1 MQSEFGCFE
10 ISMLIK
16 EVYSSTMN
24 IISKNF
30 KDSGLTHQQIM
41 VIKLVAHRKEITISE
56 LCEEMS
62 LAKGTVSGIVQRL
75 ESADYVKKVKYE
87 SDKRNTY
94 VTFSDKGLEF
104 AKEFRHRI
112 NESFDEV
119 FKNFTKEEIEET
131 KKNLKKLRDKI
142 KENE

>member
-1 MQSEFGCFE
+1 METGFECFE

-16 EVYSSTMN
+16 DIYSSTMN
-24 IISKNF
+24 ILSKNL

-41 VIKLVAHRKEITISE
+41 VIKLVAHKRKITISE
-56 LCEEMS
+56 LCDEMS

-75 ESADYVKKVKYE
+75 ENADYVKKVKSE
-87 SDKRNTY
+87 TDKRNTY
-94 VTFSDKGLEF
+94 VTFSEKGLEF
-104 AKEFRHRI
+104 AKEFRYKI

-119 FKNFTKEEIEET
+119 FKNFTKEEMEEA
-131 KKNLKKLRDKI
+131 KEGLKKLRNKI

>member
-1 MQSEFGCFE
+1 METGFDCFE

-16 EVYSSTMN
+16 EIYSSTTN
-24 IISKNF
+24 ILSKNL

-41 VIKLVAHRKEITISE
+41 VIKLVAHKREITISE

-75 ESADYVKKVKYE
+75 ENADFVKKVKSE
-87 SDKRNTY
+87 TDKRNTF
-94 VTFSDKGLEF
+94 VTFSEKGLEF
-104 AKEFRHRI
+104 AKEFRYKI

-119 FKNFTKEEIEET
+119 FKNFSKEELEEA
-131 KKNLKKLRDKI
+131 KEGLKKLRNKI

>member
-1 MQSEFGCFE
+1 MQSGFECFE

-24 IISKNF
+24 ILSKNL

-41 VIKLVAHRKEITISE
+41 VIKLVAHKREITISE

-75 ESADYVKKVKYE
+75 ESADYVKKVKHE
-87 SDKRNTY
+87 NDKRNTY
-94 VTFSDKGLEF
+94 VTFSQKGLEF
-104 AKEFRHRI
+104 AMEFRNKI
-112 NESFDEV
+112 NESFNEV
-119 FKNFTKEEIEET
+119 FKNFTEEEMNEA
-131 KKNLKKLRDKI
+131 KASLRKLRDKI

>member
-1 MQSEFGCFE
+1 MQSGFECFE

-24 IISKNF
+24 ILSKNL
-30 KDSGLTHQQIM
+30 KDSGLTHQQTMI
-41 VIKLVAHRKEITISE
+41 IKLVAHKKEITISE

-75 ESADYVKKVKYE
+75 ENADYVKKIKYE
-87 SDKRNTY
+87 NDKRNTY
-94 VTFSDKGLEF
+94 VTFSEKGLEF
-104 AKEFRHRI
+104 AKEFRYKI
-112 NESFDEV
+112 NESFNEI
-119 FKNFTKEEIEET
+119 FKNFTPEEMEEA
-131 KKNLKKLRDKI
+131 KCSLRKLRDKI